1 MVETTEKYGFDL
13 KTSILMANYLFSSR
27 YGGGSAF
34 LPPRHDIRYLS
45 SGSNLVFDSLL
56 FQES

>member
-1 MVETTEKYGFDL
+1 MASISKIF
-13 KTSILMANYLFSSR
+13 ILMANYLFSSR
-27 YGGGSAF
+27 DDGGRAF

-45 SGSNLVFDSLL
+45 SGLNLAFDSLL